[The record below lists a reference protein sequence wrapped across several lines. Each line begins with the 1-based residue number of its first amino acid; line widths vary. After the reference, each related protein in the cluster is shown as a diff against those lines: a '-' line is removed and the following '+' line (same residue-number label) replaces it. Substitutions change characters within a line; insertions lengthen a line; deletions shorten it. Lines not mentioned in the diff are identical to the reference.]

1 MWLQIY
7 TLFIKNATKGYN
19 ILPSNQVNKQFKMYK
34 TLTSSNLIGKRIKDF
49 FKKRN
54 ISSYAIEEKT
64 GISRQTFANFSKRND
79 ISYSQILKI
88 SKVYKDFPSVF
99 LKEGVKFNTKE
110 VNKITSNAGYYEIDP
125 SQTDFATAASHHLPF
140 TDQVDYFLLVRF
152 PALLPDIAKGDIIG
166 ISELDPDHFI
176 DTSTIYLF
184 TTDSNTFIKR
194 LEPDPDIDGK
204 LWCHSPIYP
213 KFAIEF
219 SAINK
224 IYKVVY
230 RISHL

>member
-1 MWLQIY
+1 MLN
-7 TLFIKNATKGYN
+7 LS
-19 ILPSNQVNKQFKMYK
+19 ILGDVIVNKI
-34 TLTSSNLIGKRIKDF
+34 NLDKSQTKKDF
-49 FKKRN
+49 AKKM
-54 ISSYAIEEKT
+54 
-64 GISRQTFANFSKRND
+64 GISRQTLDTYIKNNNMPLDVFND
-79 ISYSQILKI
+79 IIKNYPSILPEI
-88 SKVYKDFPSVF
+88 SDNESKSNCSNTESSNNYTN
-99 LKEGVKFNTKE
+99 VK
-110 VNKITSNAGYYEIDP
+110 YYELD
-125 SQTDFATAASHHLPF
+125 SNQTDFATAASHQLPF

-194 LEPDPDIDGK
+194 LEPDTEIDGK
-204 LWCHSPIYP
+204 LWCHSPIHP